1 MQSETDSKKASRTPP
16 MTQTKQT
23 GPPMI
28 RKFRQLKE
36 LKKLAPYF
44 DADYYLRANPDVAS
58 AAVNPVRHYL
68 AHGWREGRNPSANFD
83 TRFYLSQYPDVAASG
98 MNPLVHYVEHG
109 RFENRVSHPRSSSA
123 AISPQTV
130 PDALD
135 RATQRALIE
144 QHFDASYYL
153 AAYPD
158 VAASGL
164 DPLDHYLDH
173 GWNEG
178 RNPHPDFCTGF
189 YLDEF
194 PDVRASGVH
203 PYFHYLK
210 WGRYEG
216 RPSSSPILD
225 RIALKPVDAPW
236 QKPGILQHNYDLSVV
251 IPTYNRAHMLPALLT
266 SWRATHQRTKYDYE
280 IIFSDDGSDDD
291 TLKILEAATDLPITL
306 VRNNH
311 GGAAAARNAA
321 VRAASGRLILF
332 LGDDIFP
339 DLWLINRHIEKHQ
352 QLPVTDAVLGLCDW
366 HPELSVN
373 HLMRHITEIGC
384 EQFSY
389 PHLPSHG
396 YTDFRHFYTCNVS
409 IDREFLL
416 SEATIFDEAFY
427 KVNFEDVEL
436 GYRLAKKG
444 MRIFYYPEAYGDHYH
459 PYNDV
464 GRFCT
469 RQAIAGEM
477 AIVFNR
483 LHAEAS
489 HLLPLRSIEERW
501 SRYLGTEAGV
511 YDFYGAVVALC
522 QEAENRSHELDD
534 VDRKNLSTAYA
545 MLFRFAFE
553 EGYCRHRIEQLTAD
567 AANRVMLDEFLNPDC
582 RSALDQLARRLKHKP
597 YAAMAKALEQ
607 TPAFVPSSASLGGQE
622 HLETTASAIPNSKA
636 VAAAAS
642 TATTL
647 EDGLMTVVGE
657 DWAHLNELMEHYDS
671 HRHLLRFGIGS
682 ELAFAGMVYEPARGT
697 EISAASMDQILLFL
711 AKNPRIGRIVL
722 SHGLFDLPEIGVRR
736 AGKAD
741 VIARRTDAMRGKVI
755 RVFGEAESSPID
767 LQSALPQGLLQRD
780 DDGYFEIHASS
791 TAQ

>member
-1 MQSETDSKKASRTPP
+1 
-16 MTQTKQT
+16 
-23 GPPMI
+23 MI
-28 RKFRQLKE
+28 RKIRQRKA

-44 DADYYLRANPDVAS
+44 DADYYLRANPDVATAS
-58 AAVNPVRHYL
+58 VNPVRHYL
-68 AHGWREGRNPSANFD
+68 SHGWLEGRNPSAEFD
-83 TRFYLSQYPDVAASG
+83 THFYLSRYPDVAASG

-109 RFENRVSHPRSSSA
+109 RFENRVGHPGN
-123 AISPQTV
+123 SPAPITPPTV
-130 PDALD
+130 SEPID
-135 RATQRALIE
+135 RAAQRALIE
-144 QHFDASYYL
+144 RHFDAGYYL

-178 RNPHPDFCTGF
+178 RNPNPDFCTGF
-189 YLDEF
+189 YLEAF
-194 PDVRASGVH
+194 PDVGGSGIH
-203 PYFHYLK
+203 PYYHYLK
-210 WGRYEG
+210 WGRHEG
-216 RPSSSPILD
+216 RPASSPILD

-236 QKPGILQHNYDLSVV
+236 QKPGILEHKYDLSVV
-251 IPTYNRAHMLPALLT
+251 IPTYNRAHMLPALLA
-266 SWRATHQRTKYDYE
+266 SWRATHQRTRYDYE

-291 TLKILEAATDLPITL
+291 TLEILEAATDLPITL

-311 GGAAAARNAA
+311 GGAAMARNAA
-321 VRAASGRLILF
+321 VRAASGRIILF

-339 DLWLINRHIEKHQ
+339 DLWLINRHVEKHR
-352 QLPVTDAVLGLCDW
+352 QLQVTDAVLGLCDW
-366 HPELSVN
+366 HPELAVN

-501 SRYLGTEAGV
+501 SRYLGAEAGV
-511 YDFYGAVVALC
+511 YDFYGAIVALC
-522 QEAENRSHELDD
+522 QEAENRNHELDD
-534 VDRKNLSTAYA
+534 AARRNLSTAYS

-553 EGYCRHRIEQLTAD
+553 EGYCRHSIDQFTTNV
-567 AANRVMLDEFLNPDC
+567 ANRVLLDEFLNPDC
-582 RSALDQLARRLKHKP
+582 RSALEQLARRLKYKP

-607 TPAFVPSSASLGGQE
+607 TPAFVPSARPVAARE
-622 HLETTASAIPNSKA
+622 HRQTTAAANPDNTA
-636 VAAAAS
+636 VVAAAC
-642 TATTL
+642 TATAP
-647 EDGLMTVVGE
+647 EGGLLTVVGE
-657 DWAHLNELMEHYDS
+657 DWAHLNELMARYDQ
-671 HRHLLRFGIGS
+671 HRDVLRFGIGS

-697 EISAASMDQILLFL
+697 EISAASMDEILLFL
-711 AKNPRIGRIVL
+711 AKNPAIGRIVL
-722 SHGLFDLPEIGVRR
+722 SHGLYDLPEIGVRR
-736 AGKAD
+736 AEKAD
-741 VIARRTDAMRGKVI
+741 VIARRSDSRRGKVI
-755 RVFGEAESSPID
+755 RVFGEAETTPVD
-767 LQSALPQGLLQRD
+767 LQSVLAQDLLNRD
-780 DDGYFEIHASS
+780 DDGYFEVQASRA
-791 TAQ
+791 AQ